1 MLLALQILAV
11 VLVAIGMGVALT
23 HALEVP
29 GKARL
34 TQEQYLAVQPIY
46 YPGLTLGGAGAPLGL
61 LACLLLLF
69 LLPAEAAAFWL
80 TAAAA
85 LCLAAMHALY
95 WLWTHPANRVWLR
108 GLPMNVAGR
117 AFFAF
122 DPLGRPEPP
131 PDTELGRLR
140 DRWELSHVVRAPLAL
155 LALILLVVALALRP
169 G

>member
-11 VLVAIGMGVALT
+11 VLVAIGTGVALA

-34 TQEQYLAVQPIY
+34 DDEQYRIVQPIY
-46 YPGLTLGGAGAPLGL
+46 YPGLTLGGAGVPLGL
-61 LACLLLLF
+61 LVSLLLLF
-69 LLPAEAAAFWL
+69 LLPAGAAAFWL

-95 WLWTHPANRVWLR
+95 WLMTHPANRVWLR

-122 DPLGRPEPP
+122 DPLGRGEPP
-131 PDTELGRLR
+131 AGSDLRRLR
-140 DRWELSHVVRAPLAL
+140 DRWELSHVLRAPLGL
-155 LALILLVVALALRP
+155 LALVLLVLALALRS